1 MALANG
7 GHRWRVDLCSPRP
20 GCGPF
25 WYSTAELQK
34 YLLGAKKLVPGSSL
48 PARVIPTCFPIRLA
62 HPPPI
67 DGQTWT
73 ARSPLV
79 GLTVHVRCA
88 HTMADHVALQDQQRA
103 QGRRVRAGKPRV
115 HAATIEAVAVAE
127 GGPFLCWGRLK
138 DDNGLLVYFTCMKT
152 LSEAAY
158 AYDYPEAS
166 GRRRRILDGATRPP
180 ALPPALGE
188 GHFPDTSF
196 GNALF
201 MRRDRKSVV

>member
-1 MALANG
+1 MERVALANG

-88 HTMADHVALQDQQRA
+88 HTMADHVALQYQQRA
-103 QGRRVRAGKPRV
+103 QGGASVQGSHESTPPRLRQWPLRRVALSSAG
-115 HAATIEAVAVAE
+115 AA
-127 GGPFLCWGRLK
+127 
-138 DDNGLLVYFTCMKT
+138 
-152 LSEAAY
+152 
-158 AYDYPEAS
+158 
-166 GRRRRILDGATRPP
+166 
-180 ALPPALGE
+180 
-188 GHFPDTSF
+188 
-196 GNALF
+196 
-201 MRRDRKSVV
+201 